1 MHGETAMKDNIISI
15 LNDYI
20 PEALDATDKKTML
33 SVNEKYIGLLEA
45 ELPST
50 NDTGYAALI
59 QNVFKAMMELA
70 LTHEKLSELSL
81 THSPLSAL
89 EKEENKKVQDI
100 LDNNLLTY
108 HFQPIVSVSTAQ
120 IFAYEALMRAKDVYG
135 ITPFHILK
143 YATMTDR
150 LPEVEKLTFINVL
163 TFVRENPT
171 VFNDR
176 PVFINSIPQA
186 SIDEEGRAMKELLLS
201 TLPERIVVE
210 MTESSEFSEEELNE
224 IKRRYRVLHVPI
236 AIDDYGTGYSNI
248 NNLLRYTP
256 NYVKIDRSLLSG
268 IQTSPNKKHFVRE
281 IVDFCHTNGILA
293 LAEGV
298 ETTEELRTVILLG
311 VDLIQGFYTARPAAE
326 VLQTLPSNIRSE
338 INAFRKEREEGK
350 QMKLYDA
357 QSGENIILD
366 RFAEEGYN
374 LVRIGSDYQSG
385 TVTLTGS
392 APNDQFIH
400 VEISDGFSGH
410 LILNGAS
417 LKNSVGNPCI
427 EIGSGCD
434 LTIELIKANRFTDG
448 GIRVPESSMLRFEGS
463 GSLDIVLGNGDYFGI
478 GNDLKST
485 HGNLYFEQ
493 DGTISISAESYSG
506 VLIGSGRGGK
516 ISMLRGKYLL
526 QAKGSMNI
534 CVGAVDGDTE
544 IEIHGCDFE
553 SNTSGA
559 LSITAG
565 SVTGNSNI
573 HCIFSSLKCKSDS
586 MLSVAFGS
594 MHKGSSRI
602 FMESVHTDIS
612 LNADSLT
619 VFGSMNEASDIRLER
634 SSIAVDAYGT
644 NSLVFGGISGDT
656 TLSVSDIDINIKL
669 NSEFDTCVIAPPDNI
684 SLAGGKYNIM
694 INNNEY
700 DRI

>member
-1 MHGETAMKDNIISI
+1 MTMKDNIVSI
-15 LNDYI
+15 LNKYM
-20 PEALDATDKKTML
+20 PEAFEAPDKKTLL
-33 SVNEKYIGLLEA
+33 SVNEKYIGLLES
-45 ELPST
+45 ELLSS
-50 NDTGYAALI
+50 NDQEYAFLI
-59 QNVFKAMMELA
+59 QNIFKAMMELA
-70 LTHEKLSELSL
+70 VRHEKISELSL
-81 THSPLSAL
+81 THSPLSAM
-89 EKEENKKVQDI
+89 EKAENRKVQEI
-100 LDNNLLTY
+100 IDNNLLTY
-108 HFQPIVSVSTAQ
+108 HFQPIISVNTAK
-120 IFAYEALMRAKDVYG
+120 IFAYEALMRPKGITG

-143 YATMTDR
+143 YATMSDR
-150 LPEVEKLTFINVL
+150 LPEIEKLTFINVL
-163 TFVRENPT
+163 SFIRENPT
-171 VFNDR
+171 LFGDR
-176 PVFINSIPQA
+176 QIFINSIPRVA
-186 SIDEEGRAMKELLLS
+186 MDDEGRAMKELLLAS
-201 TLPERIVVE
+201 LPKKIVVE
-210 MTESSEFSEEELNE
+210 MTESSEFSEEELND
-224 IKRRYRVLHVPI
+224 IKKRYKLLDVPI
-236 AIDDYGTGYSNI
+236 AIDDYGSGYSNI

-256 NYVKIDRSLLSG
+256 NFVKIDRSLLSG
-268 IQTSPNKKHFVRE
+268 IQGSPNKKHFVRE

-338 INAFRKEREEGK
+338 INAFRKEREEGR

-392 APNDQFIH
+392 APDDQFIH

-434 LTIELIKANRFTDG
+434 LTIELIKANHFTDG
-448 GIRVPESSMLRFEGS
+448 GIRVPENSMLRFKGY

-594 MHKGSSRI
+594 MHKGSSII
-602 FMESVHTDIS
+602 FMESVHTDLS

-619 VFGSMNEASDIRLER
+619 VFGSMNETSDIRLER
-634 SSIAVDAYGT
+634 SSVFVNASGT
-644 NSLVFGGISGDT
+644 NALVFGGISGDT
-656 TLSVSDIDINIKL
+656 TLSISDIDINIKL

-684 SLAGGKYNIM
+684 SLAGGKYNINV
-694 INNNEY
+694 NNNEY